1 MVQPIIR
8 IAWCGLLTMLSTT
21 MSLGADDGPDTP
33 DPSTVLAPAQWQRVD
48 RSVDRALAWLGTQQQ
63 ADGSFATHET
73 GQPAVTALCAMA
85 YLARGHL
92 PGKGPY
98 GQRLNRA
105 IDYVLSTQKEDG
117 LIALRAPVGQ
127 FLSNGPSHTALY
139 NHAIG
144 ALLLSEVYG
153 MVQGARSQRIAA
165 AIEQAIAVTRK
176 HQVSFKRHASD
187 RGGWRYARQSH
198 SPADSDLSATVWHLA
213 FLRSARSAG
222 FDVPAEWVDEAIA
235 YIRRCFDAHQGT
247 FLYALQ
253 GRDRLISRGV
263 AGAGITSLALAG
275 EHHADIAQQAADW
288 VLARPFDRY
297 NAAVGIY
304 DRYHYSA
311 YYCTQGMF
319 QLGGRHWRQ
328 FFPPLV
334 KTLLQHQ
341 NRDGSWPPEAA
352 HDGRF
357 GNTYT
362 TALVV
367 LTLTTPNQI
376 LPVFQR

>member
-1 MVQPIIR
+1 MCHPIVHVTL
-8 IAWCGLLTMLSTT
+8 A
-21 MSLGADDGPDTP
+21 MSLTLSAAIPLFAQDQPRVDSDPAD
-33 DPSTVLAPAQWQRVD
+33 VLTQAQWKQVD
-48 RSVDRALAWLGTQQQ
+48 QSVDRALAWLGTQQQ
-63 ADGSFATHET
+63 ADGSFATYDT
-73 GQPAVTALCAMA
+73 GQPGVTALCAMA

-98 GQRLNRA
+98 GQHLNQA
-105 IDYVLSTQKEDG
+105 IDYVLSTQKKDG

-127 FLSNGPSHTALY
+127 FLSYSPPHTALY

-144 ALLLSEVYG
+144 ALFLSEVYG
-153 MVQGARSQRIAA
+153 MAQGARSKRIAA
-165 AIEQAIAVTRK
+165 AIEPAIAVTRK
-176 HQVSFKRHASD
+176 YQINFKRQAND
-187 RGGWRYARQSH
+187 RGGWRYARRNS
-198 SPADSDLSATVWHLA
+198 SSDSDISATVWHLA

-222 FDVPAEWVDEAIA
+222 FDVPAEWIDEAIA
-235 YIRRCFDAHQGT
+235 YIRRCFDAHRGT
-247 FLYALQ
+247 FLYGLQ

-275 EHHADIAQQAADW
+275 EHHTNIAQRAGDW
-288 VLARPFDRY
+288 VLARPFNRY
-297 NAAVGIY
+297 NVAVGAY
-304 DRYHYSA
+304 DRYHYGA